1 MAPRFWRQVRWTA
14 RKDLR
19 TELRGGETLW
29 MVTPFG
35 ALALLLAPVAIG
47 TGAGMLRRIGPG
59 MLWLVVLL
67 FGMMVTLRST
77 AADPPPIRDLLR
89 LSGLHPAP
97 AFLGRSLASGALL
110 LGFTL
115 VMTPVMIV
123 FYSPDRAPSPAGW
136 LALAGLS
143 ALAAA
148 GIALLGSLAVA
159 LTAGLRSRTALA
171 PLLTAPPAIPV
182 LMAGASGTNAV
193 LDGGGNITLW
203 LLLLAAMNL
212 ALAIVGILLAHPLEE
227 AAA

>member
-19 TELRGGETLW
+19 AELRGGETLW

-47 TGAGMLRRIGPG
+47 TGIGMLRRIGPG

-77 AADPPPIRDLLR
+77 AADPPPVRDLLR
-89 LSGLHPAP
+89 LNGLHPAP

-182 LMAGASGTNAV
+182 LMAGAAGTNAV

-203 LLLLAAMNL
+203 LLLLAAMDL

>member
-1 MAPRFWRQVRWTA
+1 MTPGFWSQARWTA

-19 TELRGGETLW
+19 VEWRGGETLW
-29 MVTPFG
+29 MAVPFG
-35 ALALLLAPVAIG
+35 ALALLLAPVAVG

-77 AADPPPIRDLLR
+77 AADPPPVRDLLR

-97 AFLGRSLASGALL
+97 AFIGRSLASATLL
-110 LGFTL
+110 FGFIL
-115 VMTPVMIV
+115 AMTPVMVV

-136 LALAGLS
+136 LILLGLA

-148 GIALLGSLAVA
+148 GMALLGSLAVA

-171 PLLTAPPAIPV
+171 PLLAAPPAVPV
-182 LMAGASGTNAV
+182 LMAGASGTNIV
-193 LDGGGNITLW
+193 LGGGGNITLW
-203 LLLLAAMNL
+203 LLLLAGMDL
-212 ALAIVGILLAHPLEE
+212 ALAIVGILLSHPLEE